1 MFKNR
6 HSLFTATLIFYLVP
20 IVVISSLNLYWLSPL
35 QSFRIM
41 CLGIS
46 LASICAL
53 FLFILMRRLELTY
66 KNTLADAMDHIKAE
80 SSTKPLYTELSL
92 EISNLKEI
100 IAFKDSEIDKLMESA
115 ADQAELAL
123 GLEEQSNINY
133 GTFQQELENE
143 KQALM
148 ADIEQKNQALRASDL
163 KAAAL
168 TEEVNKQKRLIL
180 DLESKVHDLNYEI
193 KTLLQLGSVDEAID
207 PTPPQTPYE
216 QLEMSSYQSDKLSLL
231 LNDKEDTPTFEPA
244 TKSVP
249 DAEEQ
254 LKRCLNIAQKMTGAS
269 YYQNF
274 DGRQRDLPVDHF
286 ALDLR
291 HLFDSLRSEHG
302 NSILFYS
309 KKENRVLF
317 ANNETKALI
326 GWSPDKVVQ
335 SFEDLIQDGLDEWKA
350 NVNQV
355 SHKGGVS
362 MPLSIKSKSGEI
374 VKVNAIL
381 GTIPSGL
388 FKNDIV
394 AVLR

>member
-6 HSLFTATLIFYLVP
+6 HSVFNATLLFYLIP
-20 IVVISSLNLYWLSPL
+20 IIAISSLNLQWLSPL

-41 CLGIS
+41 CLGIFI
-46 LASICAL
+46 ATICAL
-53 FLFILMRRLELTY
+53 VLFVFMKRLEFTYETTLTEAIDR
-66 KNTLADAMDHIKAE
+66 NKAE
-80 SSTKPLYTELSL
+80 NSAKPLYAELSL
-92 EISNLKEI
+92 EIHHLKEI
-100 IAFKDSEIDKLMESA
+100 IAFKESEIDKLMESA
-115 ADQAELAL
+115 ADQAELTL
-123 GLEEQSNINY
+123 GLEEESNINY
-133 GTFQQELENE
+133 GTFQQDFENE

-148 ADIEQKNQALRASDL
+148 ADIELKNEALYKSELKNASL
-163 KAAAL
+163 I
-168 TEEVNKQKRLIL
+168 EEINKQKIL
-180 DLESKVHDLNYEI
+180 VSDLESKIDDLNYEI

-207 PTPPQTPYE
+207 PTPFQPPHE
-216 QLEMSSYQSDKLSLL
+216 QLEASSHQSNKLSLL
-231 LNDKEDTPTFEPA
+231 LNDKEDDRFFEP
-244 TKSVP
+244 TPQTTP
-249 DAEEQ
+249 DAGEQ

-291 HLFDSLRSEHG
+291 HLFDSLRSERG

-317 ANNETKALI
+317 ANNETKSLI
-326 GWSPDKVVQ
+326 GWSPEKVVQ
-335 SFEDLIQDGLDEWKA
+335 NFEDLIQDGLDEWKA
-350 NVNQV
+350 NVTQV
-355 SHKGGVS
+355 SHKGGVE
-362 MPLSIKSKSGEI
+362 MPLSIKSKSGDI

-394 AVLR
+394 AILR